1 MVNFSSPCLT
11 WCLWH
16 SISPAFFHVM
26 GIVDWAREGPSP
38 KQHMECPLDG
48 HKQMYVHV
56 HRQTDADILTH
67 QHAPLPGHGELLHT
81 AVGQSETEE
90 RNKIP
95 MPLRRE
101 SVLLVG
107 CQPSYTVYS
116 LIKKTHGSDLQLR
129 ETSYCSVR
137 FLQRSHLWHWA
148 FGVRIQLEVPVLPH
162 QKTQKAFWTSVTL
175 PLVIIHCH
183 SATMVMVLSSQRS
196 VLPDNNAPPYFLLF
210 QYKPLTESRHN

>member
-16 SISPAFFHVM
+16 GISPAFFHVM

-95 MPLRRE
+95 IPLRRE

-107 CQPSYTVYS
+107 CRPSYTVYS
-116 LIKKTHGSDLQLR
+116 LIKNTPWLR
-129 ETSYCSVR
+129 SSAKGDKLLLCTIPAKKPSLTLSFWSEDTAGGPCPSTPKNPES
-137 FLQRSHLWHWA
+137 FLDFCDIA
-148 FGVRIQLEVPVLPH
+148 FGYN
-162 QKTQKAFWTSVTL
+162 
-175 PLVIIHCH
+175 PL
-183 SATMVMVLSSQRS
+183 S
-196 VLPDNNAPPYFLLF
+196 
-210 QYKPLTESRHN
+210 